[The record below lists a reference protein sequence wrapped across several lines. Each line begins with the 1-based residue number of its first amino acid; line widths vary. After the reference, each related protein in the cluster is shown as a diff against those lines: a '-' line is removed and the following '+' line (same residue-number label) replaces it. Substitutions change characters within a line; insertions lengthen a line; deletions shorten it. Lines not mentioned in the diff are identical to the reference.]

1 MIVFFCFFYT
11 AIIFDPKD
19 IAENLKKQGAFI
31 PGIRPGVKTKE
42 YIDRVLGRLTF
53 WGAIYVSVVCIFPM
67 LLIQQ
72 FNVPFYYGG
81 TALLIVVGVA
91 MDTMSQVQSYLITGQ
106 YDGLMAKAKV
116 KGRR

>member
-1 MIVFFCFFYT
+1 
-11 AIIFDPKD
+11 
-19 IAENLKKQGAFI
+19 
-31 PGIRPGVKTKE
+31 
-42 YIDRVLGRLTF
+42 
-53 WGAIYVSVVCIFPM
+53 M